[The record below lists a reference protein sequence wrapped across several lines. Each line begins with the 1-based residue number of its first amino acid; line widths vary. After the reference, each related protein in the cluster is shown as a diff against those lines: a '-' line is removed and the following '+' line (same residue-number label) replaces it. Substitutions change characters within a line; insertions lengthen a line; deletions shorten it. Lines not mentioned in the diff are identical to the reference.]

1 MSEPQNKERMNTI
14 FQEAKARGLAEPE
27 PGVNSRGAFTLTW
40 TVDSTEI
47 VLVLNPALYLTVT
60 TEDGNMAIDFN
71 LAGKT
76 DSEVI
81 DRVVKELYKASAT
94 R

>member
-1 MSEPQNKERMNTI
+1 MKDPQNKERMNTI
-14 FQEAKARGLAEPE
+14 FQESKARGLVEPE
-27 PGVNSRGAFTLTW
+27 PGVDGRGYFTLTW
-40 TVDSTEI
+40 TVKSTEI
-47 VLVLNPALYLTVT
+47 TVVLTSAIYLTVT
-60 TEDGNMAIDFN
+60 MDGNMAIDFN

-81 DRVVKELYKASAT
+81 DRVEKEIASAAAA